1 MLQTCFLAVLAV
13 FGSVIVL
20 TNTQS
25 ASSVMQFPGRGGSSP
40 KYFIQVAVA
49 PDSEAPCVYTPP
61 NTTQAV
67 RGVCFGVYVALAYC
81 PSLKMQFRFGICAEG
96 DVCCFVPPNAQLT
109 SLSTSSRSNER
120 KFCGTTVDSDQ
131 QDILNAGPNLSLP
144 PAPVFGI
151 TDALANMVMGVNSET
166 DAVKSLPSRFARI
179 LGGNTLSDV
188 RTQCWIAAILSEN
201 TLVGNGALVSDE
213 WVITTATTVRRF
225 LDSGSTLK
233 IRLGQED
240 LNGGDTT
247 TYGVQRIVF
256 HPEFRMSRVGYPVTD
271 VALLQLDQAMDSS
284 KSPSSCTMCLPAPE
298 QSFSGADCNIAG
310 YGVTSQNSRSIDG
323 KLRVVDV
330 RVYRDTVCANII
342 RNNLRNPA
350 FSLSSSTICAGGV
363 RGKDSCTVR
372 ISSIGPVSQVMF
384 SACTA

>member
-225 LDSGSTLK
+225 RQYTEDSSGP
-233 IRLGQED
+233 RGP
-240 LNGGDTT
+240 
-247 TYGVQRIVF
+247 QRRRHNNVWCAENRF
-256 HPEFRMSRVGYPVTD
+256 SSRVPNE
-271 VALLQLDQAMDSS
+271 
-284 KSPSSCTMCLPAPE
+284 PS
-298 QSFSGADCNIAG
+298 
-310 YGVTSQNSRSIDG
+310 
-323 KLRVVDV
+323 
-330 RVYRDTVCANII
+330 
-342 RNNLRNPA
+342 
-350 FSLSSSTICAGGV
+350 
-363 RGKDSCTVR
+363 R
-372 ISSIGPVSQVMF
+372 ISCHRCCVASTGPSHGLLKEPFVLHNVSTGTGAELF
-384 SACTA
+384 RSRL